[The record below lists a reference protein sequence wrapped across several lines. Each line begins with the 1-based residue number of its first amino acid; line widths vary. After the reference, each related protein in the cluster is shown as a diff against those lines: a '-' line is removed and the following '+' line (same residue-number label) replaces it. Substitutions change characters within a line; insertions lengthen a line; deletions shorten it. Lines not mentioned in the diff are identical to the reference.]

1 VIPSEAFALRPAQ
14 KNQTA
19 TNIVTRFEIVAP
31 MPHKRLLRVLAAGAT
46 LCYVGLAR
54 PLRAA
59 ADPATDST
67 GQAAPAKRRVAW
79 SPAWRKFRAWEY
91 GLSGAAI
98 AGALLV
104 HYYDAPPATPLWF
117 GSNAFDDQ
125 FRSWLRLD
133 SRAARTTANSVSN
146 VLWLSGGVEPFVID
160 LPIVLL
166 VHHQPGLTGQL
177 LLMDMEATAVS
188 QFVSNVLLFE
198 TGRARPSYQS
208 CAADPS
214 YNNLCGTPAN
224 NISFPSGHVMTI
236 ATAAGLTCV
245 HHHYLPLYGSE
256 VADAGACAFMSV
268 ATVAT
273 GVTRMMADHHRA
285 TDVLVAAGLGFS
297 IGYGMPWLLHYRTSG
312 GDVSAEASRPH
323 AMLVPFGA
331 PGTLG
336 LGLVGLL

>member
-1 VIPSEAFALRPAQ
+1 
-14 KNQTA
+14 
-19 TNIVTRFEIVAP
+19 
-31 MPHKRLLRVLAAGAT
+31 MPHKRLLRVLAAAAT
-46 LCYVGLAR
+46 LSYVGLAR
-54 PLRAA
+54 PLRVA
-59 ADPATDST
+59 ADPAIDST
-67 GQAAPAKRRVAW
+67 GQQAPGKRRVAW

-91 GLSGAAI
+91 GVSAAAV
-98 AGALLV
+98 AGAFV
-104 HYYDAPPATPLWF
+104 IHYYDAPPSAPLWF
-117 GSNAFDDQ
+117 GNNAFDDQ
-125 FRSWLRLD
+125 LRSWLRLD
-133 SRAARTTANSVSN
+133 TRAARTRANSVSN
-146 VLWLSGGVEPFVID
+146 VLWLGGGAVPFVID

-177 LLMDMEATAVS
+177 LLMDLEATAVS
-188 QFVSNVLLFE
+188 QLLSNLLLFE

-245 HHHYLPLYGSE
+245 HHHYLPLYDSG
-256 VADAGACAFMSV
+256 VADVGACAFMSV

-285 TDVLVAAGLGFS
+285 TDVLVATGLGFS
-297 IGYGMPWLLHYRTSG
+297 IGYGMPWLLHYRASG
-312 GDVSAEASRPH
+312 GDGAAEASRPH

-331 PGTLG
+331 RGTLG